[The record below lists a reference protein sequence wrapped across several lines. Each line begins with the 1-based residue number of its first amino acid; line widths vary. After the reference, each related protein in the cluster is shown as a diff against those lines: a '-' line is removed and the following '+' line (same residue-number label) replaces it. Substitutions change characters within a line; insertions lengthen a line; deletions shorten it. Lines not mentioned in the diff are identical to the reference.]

1 MRVVDLFC
9 GGGGLSLGAH
19 QAGFSVAAAIDN
31 DPILASSYA
40 YNFPD
45 VTLVLEDVTKL
56 DGESVCAAAGGQV
69 HGIVGGPPCQGFS
82 AIGRRNPDDPR
93 RRLLDDFFRIV
104 REARPV
110 FFVMEN
116 VLGLG
121 YADAKYILDDGLRQ
135 TEGYGTLG
143 PVVWNAAE
151 FGAATNRARLFVVG
165 IHEDYG
171 DPLRD
176 EDLHVLKRPTASV
189 RAAIVDLENASALA
203 DEDGFDTWRI
213 TRVGRPTEYARA
225 LRSADGRFTG
235 HRKTRHSES
244 VSRRFAGVPAGG
256 VDRIGRH
263 PRLAWPGQSP
273 AIRAGTGAD
282 RGSYQAVRPIHPRH
296 PRVIT
301 VREAARL
308 QGFPDRHRFHPTI
321 WHSFRMIGNS
331 VSPIMARAIFQA
343 ISNRLV
349 ESGYQRQSAE

>member
-1 MRVVDLFC
+1 MANPFGRRWV
-9 GGGGLSLGAH
+9 
-19 QAGFSVAAAIDN
+19 
-31 DPILASSYA
+31 
-40 YNFPD
+40 
-45 VTLVLEDVTKL
+45 
-56 DGESVCAAAGGQV
+56 GQV
-69 HGIVGGPPCQGFS
+69 HAIIGGPPCQGFS

-104 REARPV
+104 REVRPV

-121 YADAKYILDDGLRQ
+121 YANAKYILDEALRQ

-143 PVVWNAAE
+143 PVVWNAAD

-171 DPLRD
+171 DPLKA
-176 EDLHVLKRPTASV
+176 EDLDVLKRPTASV
-189 RAAIVDLENASALA
+189 RAAIVDMENASALA

-225 LRSADGRFTG
+225 LRSADGHFTG

-244 VSRRFAGVPAGG
+244 VARRFAGVPAGG

-263 PRLAWPGQSP
+263 PRLAWSGQSP

-282 RGSYQAVRPIHPRH
+282 RGSYQAVRPIHPQH

-331 VSPIMARAIFQA
+331 VSPIMARAIFQG
-343 ISNRLV
+343 ISNRLG
-349 ESGYQRQSAE
+349 ESSHRPKR

>member
-1 MRVVDLFC
+1 MVDLFC

-19 QAGFSVAAAIDN
+19 QAGFSVVAAIDN
-31 DPILASSYA
+31 DPTLASSYA

-45 VTLVLEDVTKL
+45 VQLVLEDVTKL
-56 DGESVCAAAGGQV
+56 DGESVRAAAGGQV

-104 REARPV
+104 REVRPA

-121 YADAKYILDDGLRQ
+121 YANARHILDEALRQ

-165 IHEDYG
+165 INEDYG
-171 DPLRD
+171 DPLKAG
-176 EDLHVLKRPTASV
+176 DLDVHKRPTASV

-244 VSRRFAGVPAGG
+244 VVRRFAGVPAGG

-263 PRLAWPGQSP
+263 PRLAWSGQSP

-282 RGSYQAVRPIHPRH
+282 RGSYQAVRPLHPQH

-331 VSPIMARAIFQA
+331 VSPIMARAIFHA
-343 ISNRLV
+343 ISKRLG
-349 ESGYQRQSAE
+349 ESNHQDQSAE